1 MEFEIQIQK
10 NDERLFKGMY
20 YESIIVLAV
29 FVADFQ
35 NMKTANNKLKNSQSY
50 YFIPQLLDGRT
61 ALDKNRQ
68 ITKRELL

>member
-20 YESIIVLAV
+20 YESIIVRAL
-29 FVADFQ
+29 FVADIQ
-35 NMKTANNKLKNSQSY
+35 NMKTVNKNSQSY